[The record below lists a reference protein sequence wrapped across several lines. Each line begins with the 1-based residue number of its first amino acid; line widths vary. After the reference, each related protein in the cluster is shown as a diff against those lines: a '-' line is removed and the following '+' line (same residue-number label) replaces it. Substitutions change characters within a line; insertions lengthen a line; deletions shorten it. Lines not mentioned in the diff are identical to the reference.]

1 MGCGYCITLAD
12 PETDPDGFTW
22 SKRYKVHKYLSTSR
36 RTGQQQDQDQDIAS
50 KKISPSWLVAATAV
64 VLVWFRPTN
73 EYELACCVPR
83 RANYSRN
90 TTDVVQAK
98 CDWKWSEGSLRRRER
113 SLFSIIMLSLA
124 MCVPR
129 KRSPAYLKNMPLPVQ
144 ELLLHS
150 TTRSYVRGS

>member
-64 VLVWFRPTN
+64 VLVYLKLRMHTSVRATCPVPADYKDTRV
-73 EYELACCVPR
+73 LAPA
-83 RANYSRN
+83 RAI
-90 TTDVVQAK
+90 
-98 CDWKWSEGSLRRRER
+98 GSGVRAPCGDE
-113 SLFSIIMLSLA
+113 S
-124 MCVPR
+124 V
-129 KRSPAYLKNMPLPVQ
+129 RSPPLICGQ
-144 ELLLHS
+144 LLCVFRARKQQQSWCTCECACLC
-150 TTRSYVRGS
+150 RYY